1 MKSAIHVT
9 RLHVL
14 NSGLIWEGNA
24 PNTALYLIS
33 LLDSEQF
40 ACLCLGKSAP
50 GSPKCLVH
58 TA

>member
-9 RLHVL
+9 RPHVL

-40 ACLCLGKSAP
+40 ACLSAP
-50 GSPKCLVH
+50 GSPKRLVH

>member
-9 RLHVL
+9 RPHVL

-33 LLDSEQF
+33 LLDNEQF
-40 ACLCLGKSAP
+40 ACLCLGKSGAY
-50 GSPKCLVH
+50 SMMIKVE
-58 TA
+58 